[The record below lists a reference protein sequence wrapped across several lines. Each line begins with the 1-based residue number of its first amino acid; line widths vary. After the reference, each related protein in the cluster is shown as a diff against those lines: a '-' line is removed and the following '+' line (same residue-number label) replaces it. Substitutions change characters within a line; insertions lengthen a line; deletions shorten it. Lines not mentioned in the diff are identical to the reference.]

1 MAGIFISYRRSDTL
15 PWAGRLFDDLTRSF
29 GKQQVFMDIN
39 GGIPRG
45 ANFEKVLT
53 ESLAGCDAMLALIGP
68 TWATCA
74 RSDGTPRLAVP
85 GDWVRNEI
93 ATALRRGVPLVPVLL
108 GGARL
113 PDELA
118 MPDDL
123 RGLSKRQ
130 TGRSSPNRL
139 ASSRRPADRRPGE
152 PGAVGADRTR
162 ATSIASS
169 SASTGCRVSSS
180 ATPAWQRPSVDP
192 RK

>member
-45 ANFEKVLT
+45 ANFGKVLT

-68 TWATCA
+68 TWTTCA
-74 RSDGTPRLAVP
+74 RADGTPRLSVP

-108 GGARL
+108 GGAQL
-113 PDELA
+113 PDEQA
-118 MPDDL
+118 MPEWADV
-123 RGLSKRQ
+123 RGHAEETVVDARQ
-130 TGRSSPNRL
+130 YLAGVEHAATGRTQVL
-139 ASSRRPADRRPGE
+139 RRVAGQRRGRGGDGPGE
-152 PGAVGADRTR
+152 HRT
-162 ATSIASS
+162 
-169 SASTGCRVSSS
+169 
-180 ATPAWQRPSVDP
+180 
-192 RK
+192 